1 MSSFSRGG
9 HILASNPGSLS
20 GGGEREPGTH
30 CLRMRKVYGAIS
42 SIIRRTLSLPR
53 GRVHVRTRYTKQ
65 PKSVKL
71 KDSIFL

>member
-1 MSSFSRGG
+1 MHLS
-9 HILASNPGSLS
+9 LLLVASNPGSLS

-53 GRVHVRTRYTKQ
+53 GRTCRDKVY
-65 PKSVKL
+65 
-71 KDSIFL
+71 